1 MGILSKD
8 IFQELS
14 NSISLIANLCVLFMT
29 AYTLYLTVCSKK
41 ISFVS
46 MGCDYS
52 MFYGDK
58 LYIYVKNCSLHDI
71 PICNVFLMKKSDN
84 YYNRIS
90 IVDFKEPYILHFGH
104 VSRIESKPFTD
115 IMEYDDGFDN
125 LLMNTLIGIDTGER
139 IIWVKPY
146 KKSPYF
152 SAIRDYKKHNFG
164 ILTVSRNIIDGKVI
178 SKSINYII
186 RIIGVDEN
194 EKKKINTI
202 FMICGVESGILSDP
216 INGCN
221 VIDKE
226 YCKSS
231 NTIKK
236 YLCESLHIPDDL
248 IDMKSVGGCLH
259 NS

>member
-1 MGILSKD
+1 
-8 IFQELS
+8 
-14 NSISLIANLCVLFMT
+14 
-29 AYTLYLTVCSKK
+29 
-41 ISFVS
+41 
-46 MGCDYS
+46 
-52 MFYGDK
+52 
-58 LYIYVKNCSLHDI
+58 
-71 PICNVFLMKKSDN
+71 
-84 YYNRIS
+84 
-90 IVDFKEPYILHFGH
+90 
-104 VSRIESKPFTD
+104 
-115 IMEYDDGFDN
+115 MEYDDGFDN

-248 IDMKSVGGCLH
+248 IDVKSVGGCLH
-259 NS
+259 NSWCYLLVKRNVPVCLKYDGGAGLISQPCIKIYI